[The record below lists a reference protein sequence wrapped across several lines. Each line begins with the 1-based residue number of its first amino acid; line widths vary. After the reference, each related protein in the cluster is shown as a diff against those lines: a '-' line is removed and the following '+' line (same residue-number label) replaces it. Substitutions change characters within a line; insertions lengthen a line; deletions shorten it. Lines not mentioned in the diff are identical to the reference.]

1 MPSAIKAV
9 IFDVGGVL
17 LRTEDLSGRR
27 KWADRYGLG
36 PWELADAVFNSPVAG
51 SATLGQ
57 ATEAEVWEAVRAALD
72 LSPDE
77 LRKFRHDFWSGDRF
91 DEPLLDWVAGLRGRY
106 RTGILSNAWGNAR
119 EFLTSQPK
127 ITAAFEALIISAE
140 EGVMK
145 PQAEIYDR
153 AVKRLGV
160 QPAEAVF
167 VDDVA
172 DNVEAARRFGMAAIQ
187 FRVGLNVPAELE
199 RLGVK

>member
-1 MPSAIKAV
+1 MTHPIKALL
-9 IFDVGGVL
+9 FDVGGVL

-36 PWELADAVFNSPVAG
+36 PWELADVVFNSPVA
-51 SATLGQ
+51 SAATVGK
-57 ATEAEVWEAVRAALD
+57 ATEAEVWEAARTALD

-77 LRKFRHDFWSGDRF
+77 MMEFRHDFWSGDRF
-91 DEPLLDWVAGLRGRY
+91 DESVLDWAASLRGRY

-119 EFLTSQPK
+119 AFLTRNPK
-127 ITAAFEALIISAE
+127 ITAAFERLIISAE

-145 PQAEIYDR
+145 PDAEIYDR

-160 QPAEAVF
+160 EPSEAVF

-172 DNVEAARRFGMAAIQ
+172 DNVEAARRFGMAAIH
-187 FRVGLNVPAELE
+187 FRVGLNVQQELE